1 MADRV
6 TIARSPE
13 EVEELRERWQRM
25 PVRQVHSDID
35 FYLAVVR
42 SRTEVLRPHVV
53 HLERDGNPAALLAAR
68 LEEIPFEA
76 SVGYRVVHRPL
87 LRTLTVAHGGLVG
100 IDGEEPLRVL
110 LRAVDESFRKGEAD
124 VIVFPSLRVGSA
136 EYRVASSMAGPLRR
150 QHFAET
156 RTHHRLVLPASF
168 DEFLASRGRKVRSGL
183 RNHAN
188 RLHRVFGDE
197 LTVSSLREPADFDRI
212 FRDLVRVA
220 AKTYQRGLGASF
232 ADTAERRELV
242 RLSLERSWFR
252 AWALYRG
259 GTPIAFWQ
267 GSVFDR
273 VYRSGTTGYHPE
285 YAAHRV
291 GTYLLMRVIE
301 DLCADSGID
310 VLDYG
315 LGDAEY
321 KRRFGS
327 DSWEE
332 RDVVVFA
339 PTLRGVRLNVTRTT
353 IVGSAVGAKR
363 VLNRIG
369 LTDRVKKAWRRR
381 LSGAS

>member
-6 TIARSPE
+6 SIARSSE

-42 SRTEVLRPHVV
+42 TRTEVLRPHVV
-53 HLERDGNPAALLAAR
+53 LVERDGNPAALLAAR
-68 LEEIPFEA
+68 LEQIPFEA
-76 SVGYRVVHRPL
+76 SIGYRVVHRPL
-87 LRTLTVAHGGLVG
+87 LRTLTVAHGGLVSN
-100 IDGEEPLRVL
+100 DGEERLRAL
-110 LRAVDESFRKGEAD
+110 LRAVDECFRKGEAD
-124 VIVFPSLRVGSA
+124 VIVFPSLEVGSA

-188 RLHRVFGDE
+188 RLRRVFGDE
-197 LTVSSLREPADFDRI
+197 LTVDSMREPADFDCI
-212 FRDLVRVA
+212 FRDLVQVA

-232 ADTAERRELV
+232 ANTAERRELV
-242 RLSLERSWFR
+242 RLSLERGWFR
-252 AWALYRG
+252 AWVLYRG

-273 VYRSGTTGYHPE
+273 VYRSGTTGFHPE
-285 YAAHRV
+285 YAVHRV

-301 DLCADSGID
+301 DLCADSGVD

-327 DSWEE
+327 DSWQE

-339 PTLRGVRLNVTRTT
+339 PTLRGVRLNATRSA
-353 IVGSAVGAKR
+353 ILGSALGAKR
-363 VLNRIG
+363 VLTRIG
-369 LTDRVKKAWRRR
+369 LSDRVKKTWRRR
-381 LSGAS
+381 LSRAG